1 MQKNCHIPGLGWI
14 FNRIKIGGSQ
24 AMISLE
30 NTQIRRYALEPAGT
44 LIFRCW
50 SLFSDGV

>member
-1 MQKNCHIPGLGWI
+1 MQKKCLIPGLGWI
-14 FNRIKIGGSQ
+14 FNHLKIGGSQ

-30 NTQIRRYALEPAGT
+30 NTQICRYALEPAGT

-50 SLFSDGV
+50 PLFSDGV